1 MANAFLGR
9 GLRFPIEADATG
21 ALRLAE
27 AEDKVRDS
35 VLLILATV
43 QGERQMRP
51 DFGSRLQE
59 QVFGLL
65 RASTYSPAWS
75 APSDRDELGVALT
88 GLFARLLE
96 LLISRLNRAPFKH
109 ELAFFNLLGIDRLP
123 GNPARTPVRFFI
135 PAGNRDGGVVR
146 AGTQV

>member
-65 RASTYSPAWS
+65 RASTFSRIAFHVQ
-75 APSDRDELGVALT
+75 EALIQWEPRIEVQSVIARPDAVED
-88 GLFARLLE
+88 GLVLV
-96 LLISRLNRAPFKH
+96 SVDYTVRATNTR
-109 ELAFFNLLGIDRLP
+109 FNLVYP
-123 GNPARTPVRFFI
+123 FFL
-135 PAGNRDGGVVR
+135 A
-146 AGTQV
+146 